1 MAKIT
6 AFLGQRVYSD
16 YGNEGART
24 CPLAFPNTV
33 QPRQGRKR
41 NQSILRIALMRKGVG
56 VIGDIVLLVPALL
69 AYDPDALLGIIGAL
83 GSRAQ
88 LHP

>member
-1 MAKIT
+1 
-6 AFLGQRVYSD
+6 
-16 YGNEGART
+16 
-24 CPLAFPNTV
+24 
-33 QPRQGRKR
+33 
-41 NQSILRIALMRKGVG
+41 MRKGVG